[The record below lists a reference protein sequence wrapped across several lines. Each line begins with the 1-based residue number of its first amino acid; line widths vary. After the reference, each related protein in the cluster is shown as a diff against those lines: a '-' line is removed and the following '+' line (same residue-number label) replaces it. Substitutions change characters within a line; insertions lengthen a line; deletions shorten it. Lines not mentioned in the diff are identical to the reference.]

1 MSDVIAELQRH
12 PFLTGMPPEHYAQ
25 LGRLGHYAEY
35 PANAVLFAEGDRR
48 GEFFLLISGRVALEI
63 LSQGQSL
70 RIETLDAGTAL
81 GWSAVLLG
89 RGKHFQARALE
100 PATALVFPGN
110 EVLAAC
116 HAEPKFGVDL
126 MHRLLGL
133 VSSRLQAERVKVLD
147 TYWPVAKRAG
157 A

>member
-1 MSDVIAELQRH
+1 MSDVKVEVQRH
-12 PFLTGMPPEHYAQ
+12 PFLAGMPPQHHAILAG
-25 LGRLGHYAEY
+25 LGRYAEF
-35 PANAVLFAEGDRR
+35 PASAVLFPEGDTQH
-48 GEFFLLISGRVALEI
+48 EFFLLISGRVALEI
-63 LSQGQSL
+63 IAQGQSL
-70 RIETLDAGTAL
+70 RIETLEPGTAL

-100 PATALVFPGN
+100 PVKALVFPGV

-116 HAEPKFGVDL
+116 HRDPKFGVDL

-133 VSSRLQAERVKVLD
+133 VSSRLQAERIKVLD
-147 TYWPVAKRAG
+147 TYWPVAKKAG

>member
-1 MSDVIAELQRH
+1 MSDVNVELQRH
-12 PFLTGMPPEHYAQ
+12 PFLAGMPPEHRAILAGLARYI
-25 LGRLGHYAEY
+25 EF
-35 PANAVLFAEGDRR
+35 PAGAILFAEGDTRQ
-48 GEFFLLISGRVALEI
+48 EFFMLISGHVALEI
-63 LSQGQSL
+63 VAQGQSL
-70 RIETLDAGTAL
+70 RIETLEPGTAL

-100 PATALVFPGN
+100 PVQALVFPGV

-116 HAEPKFGVDL
+116 HREPKFGVDL

-133 VSSRLQAERVKVLD
+133 VSRRLQAERIKVLD
-147 TYWPVAKRAG
+147 TYWPVAKKAG

>member
-1 MSDVIAELQRH
+1 MSDVSLEVQRH
-12 PFLTGMPPEHYAQ
+12 PFLAGMSAEHHAM
-25 LGRLGHYAEY
+25 LARLARYAEF
-35 PANAVLFAEGDRR
+35 PANAVLFPEGDERH
-48 GEFFLLISGRVALEI
+48 EFFLLIAGHVALEI
-63 LSQGQSL
+63 VAHGQSL
-70 RIETLDAGTAL
+70 RIDTLDPGTAL

-100 PATALVFPGN
+100 PVRAIVFPGV

-116 HAEPKFGVDL
+116 HREPSFGVEL

-133 VSSRLQAERVKVLD
+133 VSKRLQAERLKVLD

>member
-1 MSDVIAELQRH
+1 MTDLLGELQRH
-12 PFLTGMPPEHYAQ
+12 PFLKGMSPEHCAVLAPLARHEQ
-25 LGRLGHYAEY
+25 Y
-35 PANAVLFAEGDRR
+35 PAQAILFAEADKRQ
-48 GEFFLLISGRVALEI
+48 EFFLLVAGRVALEI
-63 LSQGQSL
+63 VAQGQTL
-70 RIETLDAGTAL
+70 RIETLEPGTAF

-100 PATALVFPGN
+100 PVTALVLQGA

-116 HAEPKFGVDL
+116 HREPHFGVDL

-133 VSSRLQAERVKVLD
+133 VSSRLQAERIKVLD
-147 TYWPVAKRAG
+147 TYWPVAKKAG

>member
-1 MSDVIAELQRH
+1 MSDVNVELQRH
-12 PFLTGMPPEHYAQ
+12 PFLAGMPPEHYAT
-25 LGRLGHYAEY
+25 LAALARYAEF
-35 PANAVLFAEGDRR
+35 PANTVLFPEGDGR

-63 LSQGQSL
+63 VSQGQAL
-70 RIETLDAGTAL
+70 RIETLSPGTAL

-100 PATALVFPGN
+100 PVTALVFPGP

-116 HAEPKFGVDL
+116 RRDPKFGVDML
-126 MHRLLGL
+126 QRLLGL
-133 VSSRLQAERVKVLD
+133 ASSRLQAERIKVLD
-147 TYWPVAKRAG
+147 SFSPVAKKAG

>member
-1 MSDVIAELQRH
+1 MSDVIDELQRH
-12 PFLTGMPPEHYAQ
+12 PFLAGMPAEHYAL
-25 LGRLGHYAEY
+25 LGRYGRYAEF
-35 PANAVLFAEGDRR
+35 PASAVLFAEGDLR

-63 LSQGQSL
+63 ISQGQSL
-70 RIETLDAGTAL
+70 RIETLEPGTAL

-100 PATALVFPGN
+100 PVTALVFPGN
-110 EVLAAC
+110 EVLSAC

>member
-1 MSDVIAELQRH
+1 MSDVNVEVQRH
-12 PFLTGMPPEHYAQ
+12 PFLKDMPADHHAM
-25 LGRLGHYAEY
+25 LARLARYAEF
-35 PANAVLFAEGDRR
+35 PANAVLFPEGDKR

-63 LSQGQSL
+63 MSQGQAL
-70 RIETLDAGTAL
+70 RIDTLEAGTAL

-100 PATALVFPGN
+100 PVRTLVFPGA
-110 EVLAAC
+110 EVLALC
-116 HAEPKFGVDL
+116 HREPKFGVDL

-133 VSSRLQAERVKVLD
+133 VSRRLQAERTKVLD
-147 TYWPVAKRAG
+147 SFSPISKRAG

>member
-1 MSDVIAELQRH
+1 MSDVNVELQRH
-12 PFLTGMPPEHYAQ
+12 PFLAGMPPEHYAL
-25 LGRLGHYAEY
+25 LGRLGRYAEF
-35 PANAVLFAEGDRR
+35 PVNAILFAEGDRR
-48 GEFFLLISGRVALEI
+48 GEFFLLIAGRVALEI
-63 LSQGQSL
+63 VSQGQTL
-70 RIETLDAGTAL
+70 RIETLEAGTAL

-100 PATALVFPGN
+100 PVRALVFPGT

>member
-1 MSDVIAELQRH
+1 MSDVSVEVQRH
-12 PFLTGMPPEHYAQ
+12 PFLAGMPPEHYAV
-25 LGRLGHYAEY
+25 LSRLARYADY
-35 PANAVLFAEGDRR
+35 PANAILFPEGDETH
-48 GEFFLLISGRVALEI
+48 EFFLVIAGRVALEI
-63 LSQGQSL
+63 VAQGQAL
-70 RIETLDAGTAL
+70 RIDTLEPGTAL

-100 PATALVFPGN
+100 PVQALVFPGV

-116 HAEPKFGVDL
+116 HREPKFGVDL

-133 VSSRLQAERVKVLD
+133 VSRRLQAARIRVLD
-147 TYWPVAKRAG
+147 TYWPVAKKAG

>member
-1 MSDVIAELQRH
+1 MNDVKVEVQRH
-12 PFLTGMPPEHYAQ
+12 PFLAGMPPENVAI
-25 LGRLGHYAEY
+25 LAGLARYAEF
-35 PANAVLFAEGDRR
+35 PANSILFPEGDTRQ
-48 GEFFLLISGRVALEI
+48 EFFLLISGRVALE
-63 LSQGQSL
+63 LVAQGQTL
-70 RIETLDAGTAL
+70 RIETLEPGTAL

-100 PATALVFPGN
+100 PVRSLVFPGV

-116 HAEPKFGVDL
+116 HREPKFGVDM

-133 VSSRLQAERVKVLD
+133 VSSRLQAERIKVLD
-147 TYWPVAKRAG
+147 TYWPVAKKAG

>member
-1 MSDVIAELQRH
+1 MSDVNAELKRH
-12 PFLTGMPPEHYAQ
+12 PFLAGMPPEHYAT
-25 LGRLGHYAEY
+25 LAGLARYAEF
-35 PANAVLFAEGDRR
+35 PTNAILFAEGDTR
-48 GEFFLLISGRVALEI
+48 GEFFLLITGRVALEI
-63 LSQGQSL
+63 VAQGQSL
-70 RIETLDAGTAL
+70 RIETLEPGTAL

-100 PATALVFPGN
+100 PVKALVLPGP

-116 HAEPKFGVDL
+116 HLEPKFGVDL

-147 TYWPVAKRAG
+147 NYWPVAKRAG

>member
-1 MSDVIAELQRH
+1 MSDVNVELQRH
-12 PFLTGMPPEHYAQ
+12 PFLAGMPPEHYSLLAAMA
-25 LGRLGHYAEY
+25 RYAEF
-35 PANAVLFAEGDRR
+35 PANGLLFAEGDTR
-48 GEFFLLISGRVALEI
+48 GEFFLLITGRVALEI
-63 LSQGQSL
+63 ISQGQSL
-70 RIETLDAGTAL
+70 RIETLEPGTAL

-100 PATALVFPGN
+100 PVRALVLQGP

-116 HAEPKFGVDL
+116 HREPKFGVDL

>member
-1 MSDVIAELQRH
+1 MSDVNAELQRH
-12 PFLTGMPPEHYAQ
+12 PFLAGMPPEHYA
-25 LGRLGHYAEY
+25 LLAGMARYAEF
-35 PANAVLFAEGDRR
+35 PANAILFPEGDEAH
-48 GEFFLLISGRVALEI
+48 EFFLLIDGRVALE
-63 LSQGQSL
+63 LVSQGQSL
-70 RIETLDAGTAL
+70 RIDTLEPGTAL

-100 PATALVFPGN
+100 PARALVFPGV

-116 HAEPKFGVDL
+116 HREPKFGVDL

-133 VSSRLQAERVKVLD
+133 VSKRLQAARIRVLD